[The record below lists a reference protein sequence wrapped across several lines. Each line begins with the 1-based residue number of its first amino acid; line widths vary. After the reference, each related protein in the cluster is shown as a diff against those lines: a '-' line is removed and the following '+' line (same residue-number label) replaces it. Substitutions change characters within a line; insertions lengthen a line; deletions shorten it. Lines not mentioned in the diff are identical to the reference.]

1 MIQINEILWEM
12 YHGTSVPKQLYIN
25 FPDITL
31 DNSHIFDFSM
41 EESLSSDT
49 DILFGSCEATQ
60 FKARVEGVGKDIV
73 GKKCRIYHIVDEQYE
88 MPLGTY
94 IIDSVS
100 KKDDLGYREIIGYDE
115 IYTKLSVD
123 VTTWYK
129 SLAFPMPLKTL
140 RQSLFA
146 YVSIPITNQ
155 ELILDDLQIERTI
168 EPQSLNGRDVAQA
181 IGEVNGTFGHIGRDG
196 KFKYIHLGYT
206 GLYPAED
213 LYPSEELFP
222 EEADS
227 VFESSTVF
235 SCVREEYEVAGI
247 DCLQIRQEEG
257 DVGSVVFDTRNY
269 KNPYIITGNFLLYG
283 KNSTQLNEIGRTI
296 FDYIKNRPY
305 TPYTANV
312 IGLPYLEVGDGITF
326 TTKKDNFLSY
336 VMKRKLSGIQSLR
349 DELSASGN
357 QYRDNEVSPNDEI
370 KMVKG
375 KTTKIEKSV
384 DGIKTTVKN
393 LETSTDTKFEQTS
406 EQIAAEAKRAI
417 ESEENLSAKIKIE
430 ADRITSEV
438 TRAQGAEIKLLS
450 SISQTAQEIR
460 TEVKNAEEGLTN
472 TISQTESRLTIK
484 INDDIKDLSTSIN
497 ATIEGLTT
505 TVTGLNGDFSSLK
518 QTVEGWTF
526 TTEDGETKISGN
538 YIGSGLIEGSEI
550 STDSVY
556 ITNEGI
562 EIADIEIFEDGVSA
576 STSGKIVAGL
586 ADQYGNGTGDDHGVN
601 IVIYGS
607 YLTVGEGRRGYSN
620 TYYWFNR
627 FKEDVNGYTD
637 PHVFKG
643 TVGFMNG
650 INTSRMALGNE
661 KAVLYSSEQGIET
674 QSSISSAGNLVC
686 TGTKNRAV
694 ETTDYGIV
702 LMNTLETTGAY
713 FSDIGFGKIVE
724 GKCYVYA
731 DNKFLE
737 VIDQNNE
744 YHVLVTQ
751 TSKEK
756 IYYTKKEKDY
766 FIVYG
771 EDNATFDWIMIAK
784 QKGYETERME
794 SGIEMKEQEIEVD
807 EAIFIKDDIPANTSE
822 EYMDKFDYDLAE
834 EAISYINEE
843 NRKENKIVEDWMI

>member
-1 MIQINEILWEM
+1 MIQIEEELWKM
-12 YHGTSVPKQLYIN
+12 YHGSSVPKQLYIV
-25 FPDITL
+25 FPNVTL

-349 DELSASGN
+349 DELSATGN
-357 QYRDNEVSPNDEI
+357 QYRDNEVSPNNEI
-370 KMVKG
+370 EMLKG
-375 KTTKIEKSV
+375 KSMIIQKSV
-384 DGIKTTVKN
+384 EGLKVVVSD
-393 LETSTDTKFEQTS
+393 LEADTNSKFEQTANR
-406 EQIAAEAKRAI
+406 ITAEVASINKDMTSQFEITNNAITAEVKRATDEEGKLSGRIDVTARDITLEVNRATKAEGNLSSRISVTEKNI
-417 ESEENLSAKIKIE
+417 ELKVDKSGVISAINISPENIKIQGKKIQLDGEVTFNNSNPLVLSPGTTTINGGCIKTGTIDASVANITNINASNINTGSFNANLIKAGTLDASKITVENLVVGE
-430 ADRITSEV
+430 NV
-438 TRAQGAEIKLLS
+438 TMGK
-450 SISQTAQEIR
+450 
-460 TEVKNAEEGLTN
+460 
-472 TISQTESRLTIK
+472 
-484 INDDIKDLSTSIN
+484 N
-497 ATIEGLTT
+497 ATISWSN
-505 TVTGLNGDFSSLK
+505 VTGKGD
-518 QTVEGWTF
+518 VA
-526 TTEDGETKISGN
+526 
-538 YIGSGLIEGSEI
+538 YI
-550 STDSVY
+550 
-556 ITNEGI
+556 
-562 EIADIEIFEDGVSA
+562 
-576 STSGKIVAGL
+576 
-586 ADQYGNGTGDDHGVN
+586 
-601 IVIYGS
+601 
-607 YLTVGEGRRGYSN
+607 
-620 TYYWFNR
+620 
-627 FKEDVNGYTD
+627 
-637 PHVFKG
+637 
-643 TVGFMNG
+643 
-650 INTSRMALGNE
+650 
-661 KAVLYSSEQGIET
+661 
-674 QSSISSAGNLVC
+674 
-686 TGTKNRAV
+686 
-694 ETTDYGIV
+694 
-702 LMNTLETTGAY
+702 
-713 FSDIGFGKIVE
+713 
-724 GKCYVYA
+724 
-731 DNKFLE
+731 
-737 VIDQNNE
+737 
-744 YHVLVTQ
+744 
-751 TSKEK
+751 
-756 IYYTKKEKDY
+756 
-766 FIVYG
+766 
-771 EDNATFDWIMIAK
+771 
-784 QKGYETERME
+784 
-794 SGIEMKEQEIEVD
+794 
-807 EAIFIKDDIPANTSE
+807 DDIPDDDYITRITENTITTGYINALGITAKYVEAEGIKAGTISGVSLEFTEGNSVFWTTADNTWTCDSNAIYSDGRYIQLYANNGDAHFEGTTYTYEVQATDVRADTGRFYEWCYSPDWTNGSDRRIKNTINYEDNERMSKIIDYLDPVTYYMNNDKKKKLRFGFIAQDVKRIIDNMYGGEQALYSQSE
-822 EYMDKFDYDLAE
+822 EDGIYSLSYNDIIAPLVAKVQYMQ
-834 EAISYINEE
+834 
-843 NRKENKIVEDWMI
+843 KELQELRKIVINQGEIK